1 MDERFLTLGYQVQ
14 VIEDEGV
21 WVASARRLD
30 TGDTFGPPVPG
41 DHAEEASEMLARWLE
56 WQRAHTAAL
65 GALQDAEAAYHRLAA
80 GEFASPD
87 EQQRVARRSA
97 LMRVDEL
104 RRQLDGVREQRPW
117 PR

>member
-1 MDERFLTLGYQVQ
+1 MDDRLLTLGYQVQ

-41 DHAEEASEMLARWLE
+41 DHADEASDTLLRWLE

-65 GALQDAEAAYHRLAA
+65 GALQDAEALYQRLTA
-80 GEFASPD
+80 GEFAAPD
-87 EQQRVARRSA
+87 EEQRGARRAA
-97 LMRVDEL
+97 LLRVDEL
-104 RRQLDGVREQRPW
+104 RRELDQVRGQRPW